1 MINAQFL
8 QNLRI
13 VPATGNNILDIVA
26 GLINTALY
34 IAGIL
39 AFIYLIYAGFQ
50 YITSGGDST
59 QAEKAKKNIA
69 HVIIGIIIIAFSYL
83 IIQFVFDALGGK
95 YNFSNSG
102 SGSKTEKTGPDINNP
117 AKPPVKQT
125 PTTPT
130 PSNPNPTVRNDA
142 PDPYAI
148 PGAPQKPSDPLDPRD
163 YWKLQVTSKN
173 DTGKNTLVY
182 SQGSDTDTTVRN
194 NYGTG
199 NSDPEA
205 NSGAQYDTISN
216 ATYSDGSK
224 VPDDIRDERN
234 TINIPGPVRDGIGN
248 ILDKILNKISLPPR

>member
-69 HVIIGIIIIAFSYL
+69 HVIIGIIIIALSYL
-83 IIQFVFDALGGK
+83 IIQFVFSALGGK
-95 YNFSNSG
+95 YSSSGGTNNGSNTNG
-102 SGSKTEKTGPDINNP
+102 NGSKLENP

-130 PSNPNPTVRNDA
+130 PSKPNPTVRNDA

-148 PGAPQKPSDPLDPRD
+148 PGAPQKPSDPLDPYGSWRD
-163 YWKLQVTSKN
+163 LIT
-173 DTGKNTLVY
+173 DAGKEITVY
-182 SQGSDTDTTVRN
+182 SQGSDSDTTVRN
-194 NYGTG
+194 NYGTV
-199 NSDPEA
+199 SPDTEL

-216 ATYSDGSK
+216 TTYSDGSK

-234 TINIPGPVRDGIGN
+234 TINIPGPVRDGIGS
-248 ILDKILNKISLPPR
+248 IFDKLLNKISLPPR